1 VKVTPNDARADH
13 PSKTPIEV
21 IETGLKDI
29 VTLRKKGATKMYT
42 PIFKE
47 MLATFFQIS
56 RGNAMVFASGAT
68 SKQTLNESVYALI
81 EAPAEELVQ
90 KPLCKCTA
98 TQLGHYLAYLILKSE
113 TSHPTTKLKSSS
125 SQNIE
130 SSTSADPL
138 ERVGNGLNEIIVLGV
153 KGASKRYTPIFKEM
167 LASLFE
173 IRRGNALVFKSG
185 AQQSKND
192 SIRAIVDSKAEDL
205 VKKPLGRCTATQL
218 GHYVAYLLITSGSAD
233 KTTK

>member
-29 VTLRKKGATKMYT
+29 VTLRKKGATKMYA

-47 MLATFFQIS
+47 MLASFFQIS

-113 TSHPTTKLKSSS
+113 TSPATTELKPSPP
-125 SQNIE
+125 QKIE
-130 SSTSADPL
+130 NTPADPL
-138 ERVGNGLNEIIVLGV
+138 ERVENGLNEIIVLGV
-153 KGASKRYTPIFKEM
+153 KGASKRYIPIFKEM
-167 LASLFE
+167 FASLFD
-173 IRRGNALVFKSG
+173 IRRGNALVFISG
-185 AQQSKND
+185 AKQSKNE
-192 SIRAIVDSKAEDL
+192 SIRAIVDAKAEEL
-205 VKKPLGRCTATQL
+205 VKKPLAKCTATQL
-218 GHYVAYLLITSGSAD
+218 AHYLAYLLISSGSAA